1 MIDRMAYEGGQGPG
15 LSTST
20 GNASSDRDAEL
31 SRLRARVAELEEAIN
46 GIRVVAVCEGE
57 GYDCSPR
64 MAIGEIIN
72 LASAVMPMTSR
83 SGLVT
88 VERDRLREIEWAS
101 VQADGHGG
109 WWNVCP
115 ICGQPEV
122 SGHAPGCWLGAACA
136 GQESARCPTCNGVG
150 CIPETVPGDGG
161 CRELSGGEVVCP
173 TCRGTGRA
181 CKEEA

>member
-88 VERDRLREIEWAS
+88 VECNRLREIEWAGEAAEAS
-101 VQADGHGG
+101 GREGEHFCV
-109 WWNVCP
+109 VC
-115 ICGQPEV
+115 GAYEMD
-122 SGHAPGCWLGAACA
+122 GHAPGCWLGAAC
-136 GQESARCPTCNGVG
+136 
-150 CIPETVPGDGG
+150 
-161 CRELSGGEVVCP
+161 
-173 TCRGTGRA
+173 
-181 CKEEA
+181 KEEA